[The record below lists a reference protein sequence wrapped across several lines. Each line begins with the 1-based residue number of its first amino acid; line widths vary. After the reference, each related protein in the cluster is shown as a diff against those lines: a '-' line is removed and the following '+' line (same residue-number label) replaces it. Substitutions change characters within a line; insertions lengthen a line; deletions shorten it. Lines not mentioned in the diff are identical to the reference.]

1 MTDLDGKNFPR
12 IPNSYYLYIVRLIQY
27 LVFVSYIKQLFEKSV
42 HGIVFVVESSITQLV
57 VYQKKGTSTA

>member
-12 IPNSYYLYIVRLIQY
+12 IPNIYYLYIVRLIQY